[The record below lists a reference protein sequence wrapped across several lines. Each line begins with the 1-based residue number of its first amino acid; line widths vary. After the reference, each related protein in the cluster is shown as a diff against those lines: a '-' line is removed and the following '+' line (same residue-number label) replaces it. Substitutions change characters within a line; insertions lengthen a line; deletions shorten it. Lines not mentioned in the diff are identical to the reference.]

1 MKLITFIKS
10 YRIALFNVCNRV
22 KDWKSVYLGDVTF
35 PDNNDKLTFL
45 FSNGYNLQ
53 PNDLGIFSSVSV
65 SEVEKLNVDYKD
77 VTKFISDKIDKTLL
91 AREYINKHEKINEVS
106 RLVVIFDCLLE
117 TLQSLYGKSFDDA
130 DLSGIDFNFTK
141 DLLCVKLN
149 GTNVYTNGVV
159 LLSSGL

>member
-10 YRIALFNVCNRV
+10 YKIALFNVCNRV
-22 KDWKSVYLGDVTF
+22 SAWDSVYLGDVTF

-65 SEVEKLNVDYKD
+65 LEVDKLNVDYKD
-77 VTKFISDKIDKTLL
+77 ITKFISDKIDKILL
-91 AREYINKHEKINEVS
+91 AREYINKHEKINEAS
-106 RLVVIFDCLLE
+106 RLVVIFGCLLE
-117 TLQSLYGKSFDDA
+117 ILQNLYGKSFDEA
-130 DLSGIDFNFTK
+130 DISDIDFNFTK
-141 DLLCVKLN
+141 DLLRVKLN
-149 GTNVYTNGVV
+149 GTNVYTNGIV